1 MRKQKSN
8 DWRGRNRNEKTVKR
22 RRRLIVRLKRRQRL
36 NIRRKNKNFKN

>member
-8 DWRGRNRNEKTVKR
+8 VWRGRNRNEKTV
-22 RRRLIVRLKRRQRL
+22 RLIVRLKRRQRL